1 MYLLL
6 LLLLVLIGLSSIY
19 MFHSLL
25 LIVCME
31 YYLEYW
37 LKYRVQFI
45 IRTVFFPFFPFT
57 IRNGYYTNYQSTS
70 GTPPPSNIT
79 TNSRPL
85 GIGNRENDKIRK
97 GIGK

>member
-1 MYLLL
+1 MAQ
-6 LLLLVLIGLSSIY
+6 IPGSIHY
-19 MFHSLL
+19 QDSLL
-25 LIVCME
+25 SVL
-31 YYLEYW
+31 
-37 LKYRVQFI
+37 
-45 IRTVFFPFFPFT
+45 PFT

-85 GIGNRENDKIRK
+85 GIGNRENNKIRK